1 MNMATLPALL
11 APLNAAITPALR
23 QGLASPLPF
32 TGGLVLLEV
41 TGRVSGE
48 VRSVP
53 LVCADHGNVLAVS
66 TVRASSQWL
75 KNLAAAREAA
85 VWLRGVRRAVIPEVY
100 VAGERRSPGSAESD
114 WRSRLA
120 ACASRTDG
128 LSVAL
133 LRLR

>member
-11 APLNAAITPALR
+11 APLNEALTPALR

-53 LVCADHGNVLAVS
+53 LVCADYGDVLAVS
-66 TVRASSQWL
+66 TVRDSSQWL

-85 VWLRGVRRAVIPEVY
+85 VWLRGVKRAVTPEVY
-100 VAGERRSPGSAESD
+100 LAGERRSPGAADPD

-120 ACASRTDG
+120 ACSSRAGG